1 MEVTMTRH
9 IADHPSPENA
19 GLRLKHF
26 LRLAREEERH
36 PAARAL
42 HVRRPAAPAEGRLR
56 PLLRMLKNM
65 GS

>member
-1 MEVTMTRH
+1 MSRH
-9 IADHPSPENA
+9 IADHPSPEDA

-42 HVRRPAAPAEGRLR
+42 HVRRPSPPAEGRLK
-56 PLLRMLKNM
+56 PVLAMLHDPEQRDL
-65 GS
+65 